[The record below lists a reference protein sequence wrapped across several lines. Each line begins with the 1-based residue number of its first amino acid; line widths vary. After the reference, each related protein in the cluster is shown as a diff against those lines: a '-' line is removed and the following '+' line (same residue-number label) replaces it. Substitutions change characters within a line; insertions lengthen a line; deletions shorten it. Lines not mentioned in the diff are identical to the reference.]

1 MKFSVLKIM
10 ESYFSEKSFNCAYWT
25 KCVHIHIRVS
35 HFKVES
41 LSQKGG
47 SVNTNAIPRCTI
59 LPNKGNLPLLF
70 PKCLGRV
77 VNLGRIPLWYRM
89 LQVELLQRNFIENT
103 FIWRPGTYHRLCIDD
118 DLYIGLDTHTNCIL
132 IYDVVLSQTDGVC
145 HLFLFC
151 FVLTDGER
159 MAYAGLPFPCT
170 GWSVPD
176 VTNIYL
182 I

>member
-1 MKFSVLKIM
+1 M
-10 ESYFSEKSFNCAYWT
+10 C
-25 KCVHIHIRVS
+25 S
-35 HFKVES
+35 HTYSKVISGFPILRWNRS
-41 LSQKGG
+41 LRKGVQSTEEG
-47 SVNTNAIPRCTI
+47 AFNTNAIPRCTI
-59 LPNKGNLPLLF
+59 LPNKENLPLLF

-89 LQVELLQRNFIENT
+89 LQVELLQRNYIENT
-103 FIWRPGTYHRLCIDD
+103 FIWRPGTYHRLCIND

-132 IYDVVLSQTDGVC
+132 TYDVDFSQTDGVC

-159 MAYAGLPFPCT
+159 MAYAGLPSPCT

-176 VTNIYL
+176 VVNIYL